1 MSLIVDINP
10 VPWKILDLVKAR
22 ILKNRTKK
30 AKKGLD
36 WSKETLRRE
45 MALSPAPLISR
56 RRDEPSFVPGGQV
69 DVGVGW
75 LHIGKNYTLITN
87 ELEII
92 NATDADENNPS
103 PSYERITTE
112 GSASASLEFVV
123 TVGARSGER
132 WKQFRHS
139 LTFTGTGT
147 DVFEKTWTRIEDGL
161 LPIILV
167 QERTFGSGT
176 HNFCARLWWNL
187 LPAGQSDMILVV
199 SIAQYHRN
207 YAYERLGFGPVVFSP
222 NNFTI
227 QNTTH
232 TCFLVTDSHV
242 TELTQPLPAFMQ
254 KKIDSVLAENA
265 AGGIALGYNPLN
277 PDVRMELA
285 LSQSAVGAYQINH
298 PNPYVAT
305 ELGLPQPP
313 DSPYRISFN
322 SVSSVIYE
330 SIAPD
335 GTFSVKSPQQAKASF
350 AEYSGNPE
358 IPVLGYNRDDPS
370 VASTPTTERG
380 AFGIITGA
388 SVTAPVTPEM
398 LALGLEDELEQV
410 PGPTAAN
417 QPEPVRM
424 VVAYDYHGGTY
435 CRDRLTQMGINL

>member
-1 MSLIVDINP
+1 MPARVNLNVPPRLIESARAAQYANREALGGRTLAD
-10 VPWKILDLVKAR
+10 KIKAKAKAR
-22 ILKNRTKK
+22 RDAALRAQPLPPDRAGEAPEGRDPLKWRIWRK
-30 AKKGLD
+30 
-36 WSKETLRRE
+36 RR
-45 MALSPAPLISR
+45 PFRP
-56 RRDEPSFVPGGQV
+56 V
-69 DVGVGW
+69 DVGLAW

-87 ELEII
+87 ELEIT

-103 PSYERITTE
+103 PSYERRTTE

-139 LTFTGTGT
+139 LTFAGTGT

-207 YAYERLGFGPVVFSP
+207 YAYERLGSGPVVFSP

-227 QNTTH
+227 QNTMH
-232 TCFLVTDSHV
+232 TCFLVTESNV
-242 TELTQPLPAFMQ
+242 VELTQPLPAFMQ
-254 KKIDSVLAENA
+254 RKIDSVLTKNA
-265 AGGIALGYNPLN
+265 AGGIAISYNTLN
-277 PDVRMELA
+277 PDVPIELA
-285 LSQSAVGAYQINH
+285 L
-298 PNPYVAT
+298 
-305 ELGLPQPP
+305 PQPAIGTHQLGF
-313 DSPYRISFN
+313 DSA
-322 SVSSVIYE
+322 SSVIYE
-330 SIAPD
+330 SIALD
-335 GTFSVKSPQQAKASF
+335 GTFSEVSPQQAKASYV
-350 AEYSGNPE
+350 EYSGNPE
-358 IPVLGYNRDDPS
+358 IPVLGYKRDDPS

-380 AFGIITGA
+380 VFGIITGA

-398 LALGLEDELEQV
+398 LALGLEDELEQA
-410 PGPTAAN
+410 PGPAAAN

-424 VVAYDYHGGTY
+424 VVSYDYHGGTY
-435 CRDRLTQMGINL
+435 CRDRLKLLGIDIP